1 MNIQKDI
8 IYYANNT
15 MILVIIIAYLTLK
28 ANTIMIISNLCCNS
42 FFEL

>member
-15 MILVIIIAYLTLK
+15 MILVIIIAYLK
-28 ANTIMIISNLCCNS
+28 ANTIMITSNLCCNS